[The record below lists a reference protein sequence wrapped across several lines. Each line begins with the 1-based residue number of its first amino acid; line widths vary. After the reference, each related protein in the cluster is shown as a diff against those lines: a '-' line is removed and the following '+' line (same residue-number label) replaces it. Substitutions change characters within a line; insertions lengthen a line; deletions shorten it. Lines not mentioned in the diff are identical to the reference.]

1 MTSIPTRKGRAPT
14 GRRQRR
20 TRKPVFLVSGAA
32 FAAALAS
39 VLSIASFSDVDVAGA
54 AVARAESLADLMSRR
69 SPGERTEAQL
79 TKIKHKQA
87 ALLAE
92 RERPEVPIPSLYRPA
107 IAAFVPPA
115 AELAVIPTTDT
126 LLAQSA
132 PLLPA
137 VFAPMTGSPI
147 FFSGGGG
154 GVGGGGGGGG
164 GTPGQTTPQQPPSA
178 PGDTPAVPEPGTW
191 TMMIAGF
198 GLCGFALRRRRRAER
213 PSIGR

>member
-92 RERPEVPIPSLYRPA
+92 RERPEVPMSRLYRPA

-115 AELAVIPTTDT
+115 AHRAAIPPAAAV
-126 LLAQSA
+126 LAQSA
-132 PLLPA
+132 PLLPD
-137 VFAPMTGSPI
+137 VWAPMTGSAI
-147 FFSGGGG
+147 FFSILDG
-154 GVGGGGGGGG
+154 GVG
-164 GTPGQTTPQQPPSA
+164 SL
-178 PGDTPAVPEPGTW
+178 
-191 TMMIAGF
+191 AG
-198 GLCGFALRRRRRAER
+198 
-213 PSIGR
+213 